1 MRIRDM
7 GVQLQY
13 DSDFEIYREDGIS
26 GYGEA
31 DYLFVYFHSKCFVEI
46 AGEEIL
52 VTPPSVI
59 LFDIHSRQHYYAAD
73 ETYMD
78 DYVHFWFDESRSF
91 VDELNLPMNTVIP
104 LPDNTVVPN
113 LLRQMYE
120 EFVSINEYKERSLEY
135 MFRIVLLKI
144 AEMSERS
151 KLAKVPNRYDKVFQD
166 LRSAIYLKPANEWR
180 VSECATKNGLSTP
193 YFQKLYKS
201 YFGNTFVQDVVNSR
215 LDYAKH
221 FLLMSNYSI
230 KEIAALCGYNNETFF
245 MKQFK
250 KNTGLTPS
258 QYRSNIYR
266 EVKEGKKN

>member
-46 AGEEIL
+46 NGEETQ
-52 VTPPSVI
+52 VAPPAVI
-59 LFDIHSRQHYYAAD
+59 LF
-73 ETYMD
+73 

-91 VDELNLPMNTVIP
+91 VDELNLPMNTIIS
-104 LPDNTVVPN
+104 LPDNTIIPS
-113 LLRQMYE
+113 LLVQMYE
-120 EFVSINEYKERSLEY
+120 EFVSINEYREHSLAY
-135 MFRIVLLKI
+135 LFRIVLLKV

-151 KLAKVPNRYDKVFQD
+151 RRAKVPDRYDEAFQN
-166 LRSAIYLKPANEWR
+166 LRSSVYLEPARQWH
-180 VSECATKNGLSTP
+180 VSECASKHGLSTP

-201 YFGNTFVQDVVNSR
+201 YFGNTFVQDVVRSR
-215 LDYAKH
+215 MEHAKH

-250 KNTGLTPS
+250 KNIGMTPS
-258 QYRSNIYR
+258 QYRTKNY
-266 EVKEGKKN
+266 EKEIKK